1 MEATWRSSSR
11 PSISSD
17 NDSPPVVADKSAA
30 SLAVA
35 GLRSAVSVSPRTLF
49 AAPLAAPVRRLATSP
64 LLRGRLFKRVGSFW
78 PDARDLPESALL
90 GAGAKLFC
98 ASMVLANSLK
108 ARICN
113 CSCKVTGSSAWVR
126 SCCQ

>member
-17 NDSPPVVADKSAA
+17 NDSPPVVADRSAA

-35 GLRSAVSVSPRTLF
+35 GLRSAVSASPRTLF

-64 LLRGRLFKRVGSFW
+64 LLRGRLFKRVGSLL
-78 PDARDLPESALL
+78 PARALVESALF

-98 ASMVLANSLK
+98 ASMVRANSLK

-113 CSCKVTGSSAWVR
+113 CNCKVTGSSAWVR
-126 SCCQ
+126 SCCK